1 MSSAQKFNNLDVN
14 DIWGMSLMV
23 NTLRLAA
30 LLPAVLLSACTGMYV
45 GVEAPQTQEAELS
58 SAELAD
64 RADIFAINAQ
74 NLAEQAAASQ
84 SALTQQRRQAVV
96 LQSVATN
103 GYQYLVAP
111 QDVLNV
117 TVWNHPELNNPGGQ
131 LTSETAGRVIGDD
144 GYFFYPYV
152 GRILAAGRTPEA
164 IRAEL
169 AQRLSRYLTEPQ
181 VDVSVLNYRG
191 RRAFASGELKTPG
204 PRPITDVP
212 LRVTDLI
219 AQSGGVTEKAD
230 LRNAVLT
237 RKGQAQALDLYALY
251 YQGDLSQDFLL
262 QEGDILTI
270 PERRYDKV
278 FVLGEVLSPQSK
290 IMPLGRYTL
299 SEALSDAGGLNQT
312 TSNAAQVYVLRATDT
327 GRPQIWHLNAKAP
340 DALILADSFEL
351 QPRDVVFV
359 DPAAVTRWS
368 RVLSQIL
375 PTSTFLV
382 TGAKN
387 INDINN

>member
-1 MSSAQKFNNLDVN
+1 MA
-14 DIWGMSLMV
+14 
-23 NTLRLAA
+23 NTLKLAA

-45 GVEAPQTQEAELS
+45 GVQAPQAQEAELS

-64 RADIFAINAQ
+64 RADIFTINAQ
-74 NLAEQAAASQ
+74 SVAEQVAARQAAVAQRRRLATASQ
-84 SALTQQRRQAVV
+84 AT
-96 LQSVATN
+96 SV
-103 GYQYLVAP
+103 GSYQYLVAP

-131 LTSETAGRVIGDD
+131 LTNDTAGRVIGDD

-152 GRILAAGRTPEA
+152 GRVLAAGRTPEA

-169 AQRLSRYLTEPQ
+169 SQKLSRYLTEPQ

-191 RRAFASGELKTPG
+191 KRAFASGELKTPG

-237 RKGQAQALDLYALY
+237 RKGQAQPLDLYSLY
-251 YQGDLSQDFLL
+251 YQGDLSQDVLL
-262 QEGDILTI
+262 QEGDILTV

-290 IMPLGRYTL
+290 IMPMGRYTL
-299 SEALSDAGGLNQT
+299 SEALSDSGGLNQT
-312 TSNAAQVYVLRATDT
+312 TSNAAQVYVLRGTDT

-340 DALILADSFEL
+340 DALILADAFEL

-368 RVLSQIL
+368 RVISQIL